1 MAIPGDIRKRGFRKW
16 YEGQLLVSHSHLVL
30 LLLCGVA
37 ALGAVEAF
45 GQQGSQKLLMAL
57 ALALSAAIGAWAI
70 RRYLTFLM
78 RAEAIANQAT
88 CPACKAYGRWRVE
101 SEEPPDAEGGG
112 AITVGCRGCGHHW
125 RIEW

>member
-45 GQQGSQKLLMAL
+45 GQQGSQKLLMAV

-101 SEEPPDAEGGG
+101 SEEPPDGQGGG
-112 AITVGCRGCGHHW
+112 AITAGCRGCGHHW